1 MKIGII
7 CISCEFFSVAGILY
21 ALVCGA
27 GLQEI
32 LVFVLLMFLAG
43 LLLVRTGGRGDEEK
57 K

>member
-32 LVFVLLMFLAG
+32 FACVLLMFLVS
-43 LLLVRTGGRGDEEK
+43 LLLVRTGGRGDKEK